1 MESINHSGSTR
12 ELLTHVAGIALDGLA
27 TTTVQRAK
35 DLVLDHI
42 GVSFYGASL
51 EWGRILR
58 EQVLAEEGK
67 AESTIY
73 GGSVRVPSRA
83 AALVNGTAA
92 HGAELDDTHD
102 ESLSHPGCVVIP
114 AALAVA
120 EAQRAP
126 GAVFL
131 ASIIAGYEAQC
142 RIGSAIGSSLVRKGF
157 HPTAQLG
164 VFGAAAAAGFVLQLS
179 PRQFD
184 NAFGIAAAMSS
195 GTMKFTEDAEGTMV
209 KRLYGGMPAERG
221 VLAASLAS
229 RGFTGPRGAIE
240 GPFGFANVF
249 AAVEDLS
256 RITRDL
262 GECYEMDRISIKL
275 YPCCRHFHSLIE
287 AIEDAKRDS
296 AFSFDGLQTIETL
309 GTRYMIDGHL
319 ERRPR
324 SSMAAQ
330 YSLPYTT
337 AVAMLSDVT
346 NPDSFDDEATARP
359 DLLAIADRVVATR
372 APDLE
377 MLFPANWA
385 SRVKL
390 HYADNRCIERTVLNS
405 RGTPAR
411 PIGRGEIEG
420 KFLALTKNL
429 LSQERQQALIEAV
442 DALDN
447 AESVDRLTSLLGNGV
462 LSEVD
467 EHRAT

>member
-1 MESINHSGSTR
+1 VKRT
-12 ELLTHVAGIALDGLA
+12 
-27 TTTVQRAK
+27 K
-35 DLVLDHI
+35 DLLLDHI
-42 GVSFYGASL
+42 GVSLYGASL
-51 EWGRILR
+51 KWGRILR
-58 EQVLAEEGK
+58 EQVLAEGGK
-67 AESTIY
+67 AESTLYY
-73 GGSVRVPSRA
+73 GSARVPCRA

-92 HGAELDDTHD
+92 HGVELDDTHD

-120 EAQRAP
+120 EAQRAT

-131 ASIIAGYEAQC
+131 ESIIAGYEAQC
-142 RIGSAIGSSLVRKGF
+142 RIGSALGSSLVRKGF

-164 VFGAAAAAGFVLQLS
+164 VFGAAAAAGFVLRLPARQL
-179 PRQFD
+179 D
-184 NAFGIAAAMSS
+184 HAIGIAAAMSS

-221 VLAASLAS
+221 VLAACIAS
-229 RGFTGPRGAIE
+229 RGFTGPRDAIE

-249 AAVEDLS
+249 ASVEDVS

-262 GECYEMDRISIKL
+262 GERYEIDNMSIKL

-319 ERRPR
+319 ERRPT

-359 DLLAIADRVVATR
+359 EVLALADRVVPTR

-377 MLFPANWA
+377 MLFPEKWA
-385 SRVKL
+385 SRVRL
-390 HYADNRCIERTVLNS
+390 RYADNRCIERTVLDS

-411 PIGRGEIEG
+411 PIGRGDIER
-420 KFLALTKNL
+420 KFLSLTKGL
-429 LSQERQQALIEAV
+429 LSPMRQEALIEAV
-442 DALDN
+442 DALDK
-447 AESVDRLTSLLGNGV
+447 AESVDRLTSVLGTDV
-462 LSEVD
+462 LSEDKHPAVCD
-467 EHRAT
+467 